1 MPQDLLTKWRVE
13 NLRFSVFLA
22 SPADPGLI
30 GSWTEVLGHDADDT
44 RIKGTG
50 NQRVVRQQGPFG
62 GARIRADVRR
72 NRIDWHVLPSPPKTP
87 DERPVAGTYG
97 ELKDRFL
104 NTMLE
109 WVGRA
114 NPVANRL
121 AYGAQLTLGTGSR
134 SNALAVLDEL
144 IETVKVDAQNTWD
157 FDYTVNRRRESEAI
171 TGLMINRLVKWS
183 VGQEIRGAVE
193 LPANGGQPR
202 VNATTAYLPVLA
214 LDINTMPEFPDPIA
228 RPGEL
233 LTELAGLGTEIAS
246 QGDVP

>member
-1 MPQDLLTKWRVE
+1 MPQDLLTKWRVQ

-22 SPADPGLI
+22 NSADPEFI
-30 GSWTEVLGHDADDT
+30 NSWTQIVGHDADDT
-44 RIKGTG
+44 RMKGTG
-50 NQRVVRQQGPFG
+50 DQRVVRQQGPFG
-62 GARIRADVRR
+62 STRISAEVRR

-87 DERPVAGTYG
+87 DERPVVGAYG

-114 NPVANRL
+114 NPVASRL
-121 AYGAQLTLGTGSR
+121 AYGAQLTLGTESR
-134 SNALAVLDEL
+134 SEALEKLDEL
-144 IETVKVDAQNTWD
+144 IATVDVDTQNTWD
-157 FDYTVNRRRESEAI
+157 FDYTVNRRRESETIA
-171 TGLMINRLVKWS
+171 GLMINRLVKWS

-202 VNATTAYLPVLA
+202 VNTTTAYLPVLT
-214 LDINTMPEFPDPIA
+214 LDINTMPEFPGPIA
-228 RPGEL
+228 RLGEL